1 MLRREEF
8 QRSSSDDG
16 VLRDSRLQ
24 SLLETGMVESGTN
37 ARRRE
42 ASTGLL
48 DGRQGRGGQVR
59 GFGQVQG
66 SGQLDGLRD
75 RDGRGPGF
83 GQVQG
88 SGTGLLDG
96 LQARDSRV
104 RGRGFEQVIKDLDKS
119 YLQQEF
125 GVQAKKDV
133 MSWSEP

>member
-1 MLRREEF
+1 MA
-8 QRSSSDDG
+8 
-16 VLRDSRLQ
+16 
-24 SLLETGMVESGTN
+24 ESGTN

-42 ASTGLL
+42 ASTELL

-66 SGQLDGLRD
+66 SGADQLDGLRD
-75 RDGRGPGF
+75 RDGRGLGF

-125 GVQAKKDV
+125 NVQAKKDV